1 MAVCESVAV
10 DCGAVAGAPAVDVG
24 VGGDGVA
31 RAGEVPAGAVGIG
44 GRSGAGLSVATRKGL
59 AKDPLVMLPWRTRSM
74 WAPL

>member
-44 GRSGAGLSVATRKGL
+44 GRYGARLKKKWAATIDL
-59 AKDPLVMLPWRTRSM
+59 TAE
-74 WAPL
+74 